1 MRKRICFLGC
11 LTAALLL
18 ALSGRLYYI
27 QIVCGQ
33 ALLSGAESQQEIKV
47 QSRGS
52 RGTIYDR
59 NMVRLTDTGESL
71 FYLIKNEENTEDAKK
86 LLEQIGAEPAGHK
99 GEDYIVYRAEDF
111 HREISRKLAEE
122 HGAYVFSAG
131 SRYQDDQIAAHL
143 IGYVSGADKTGE
155 AGLEKMFQYRLA
167 SPSVRLLM
175 RGSGTGELIK
185 GIGLS
190 EKKKQDALEPSGLV
204 TTLDAGI
211 QRKTEEILR
220 EKEISGAVVVLD
232 TATGQVLA
240 MASSPSFNP
249 NSLESYLDSDG
260 AELLNKAVQGQ
271 YPPGSVFKIA
281 VAAAALES
289 GKLTEETTFVCDGSI
304 TVNGVDLICDHHPKG
319 HGKVNF
325 EEAFAKSCNGFF
337 AAAAAEIGSET
348 IIEMAQRLGLGQT
361 VIDGFCDEAAGV
373 FPEKEDRVY
382 SGLAN
387 LAVGQGSLLATPLQI
402 ARMTNIIAANGIDY
416 PISVVMKD
424 SGSIC
429 GKRVMTESTA
439 RRVKKMMAKVCES
452 GTASSGTFSVQAA
465 GKTGSAE
472 SADRGTYT
480 VHGWFTGFFPA
491 DDPAYTVTVL
501 AENGKT
507 GSRSALPVFEEIVNY
522 LY

>member
-240 MASSPSFNP
+240 MASSRHLIPTALKAIWILTARSF
-249 NSLESYLDSDG
+249 S
-260 AELLNKAVQGQ
+260 
-271 YPPGSVFKIA
+271 IRR
-281 VAAAALES
+281 
-289 GKLTEETTFVCDGSI
+289 CRGSI
-304 TVNGVDLICDHHPKG
+304 RR
-319 HGKVNF
+319 
-325 EEAFAKSCNGFF
+325 ARYSKS
-337 AAAAAEIGSET
+337 
-348 IIEMAQRLGLGQT
+348 QW
-361 VIDGFCDEAAGV
+361 
-373 FPEKEDRVY
+373 
-382 SGLAN
+382 
-387 LAVGQGSLLATPLQI
+387 LLPLW
-402 ARMTNIIAANGIDY
+402 R
-416 PISVVMKD
+416 
-424 SGSIC
+424 
-429 GKRVMTESTA
+429 
-439 RRVKKMMAKVCES
+439 
-452 GTASSGTFSVQAA
+452 
-465 GKTGSAE
+465 AE
-472 SADRGTYT
+472 SLQRKR
-480 VHGWFTGFFPA
+480 P
-491 DDPAYTVTVL
+491 
-501 AENGKT
+501 
-507 GSRSALPVFEEIVNY
+507 
-522 LY
+522 LYATEV